1 MRQET
6 KDIMKAFLKR
16 TSRRCQRTTTDGD
29 AVYLHGNRIA
39 WRESNGD
46 ISMTLAGW
54 GTPTTRERLNGLCM
68 LLIDKRPFNQR
79 KHEQFYNDDPIDTT
93 QVITIH
99 TIVPVEMNFDQ
110 QRAWYDTSAEL
121 N

>member
-1 MRQET
+1 
-6 KDIMKAFLKR
+6 
-16 TSRRCQRTTTDGD
+16 
-29 AVYLHGNRIA
+29 
-39 WRESNGD
+39 
-46 ISMTLAGW
+46 
-54 GTPTTRERLNGLCM
+54 M

-79 KHEQFYNDDPIDTT
+79 KHEQYYDDTPIDTT

-99 TIVPVEMNFDQ
+99 TIVPVELNVDQ

>member
-6 KDIMKAFLKR
+6 KDIMTAFIER
-16 TSRRCQRTTTDGD
+16 RSCHRQRSRTDGS

-39 WRESNGD
+39 WREPNGD

-54 GTPTTRERLNGLCM
+54 GSYTTRERLNGLCL
-68 LLIDKRPFNQR
+68 LLIDCKPFNQR
-79 KHEQFYNDDPIDTT
+79 KFEQFYHDDPIDTR

>member
-1 MRQET
+1 MRKET
-6 KDIMKAFLKR
+6 KDIMTAFLR
-16 TSRRCQRTTTDGD
+16 RASRRCQRTMTDGD

-39 WRESNGD
+39 WREPNGD

-54 GTPTTRERLNGLCM
+54 CTPTTRERLNGLCL
-68 LLIDKRPFNQR
+68 LLIDCKPFNQR
-79 KHEQFYNDDPIDTT
+79 KFEQFYHDDPIDTR

-99 TIVPVEMNFDQ
+99 NINEVDQ

-121 N
+121 T

>member
-1 MRQET
+1 MRQVT
-6 KDIMKAFLKR
+6 KNIMEAFLKR
-16 TSRRCQRTTTDGD
+16 KSLRCLRNTTDGNT
-29 AVYLHGNRIA
+29 VYLHGNRIA
-39 WRESNGD
+39 WHESNGD

-54 GTPTTRERLNGLCM
+54 GSPTTRERLNGLCM

-79 KHEQFYNDDPIDTT
+79 EHEQYYDDTPIDTR

-99 TIVPVEMNFDQ
+99 TLVPVELNVDQ

-121 N
+121 T

>member
-6 KDIMKAFLKR
+6 KDIMKAFLNRK
-16 TSRRCQRTTTDGD
+16 SCRRQRTITDGS

-39 WRESNGD
+39 WREPNGD

-79 KHEQFYNDDPIDTT
+79 KHEQFYHDDPIDTD

-99 TIVPVEMNFDQ
+99 NINEVDQ